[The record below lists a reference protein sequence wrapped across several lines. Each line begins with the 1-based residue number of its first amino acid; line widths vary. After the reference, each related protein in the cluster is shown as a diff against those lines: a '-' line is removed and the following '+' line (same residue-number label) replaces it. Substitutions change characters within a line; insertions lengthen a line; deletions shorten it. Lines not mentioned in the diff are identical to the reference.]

1 MRQDPTALQ
10 RQPLFYLLLAD
21 FLKLPMKRNVRTA
34 QMDLEDVLKWLQRPI
49 AEETEAA
56 LLQRLSEFLYPKVE

>member
-1 MRQDPTALQ
+1 
-10 RQPLFYLLLAD
+10 
-21 FLKLPMKRNVRTA
+21 MKRNVRTA
-34 QMDLEDVLKWLQRPI
+34 QMDLKDVLEWLQRPI